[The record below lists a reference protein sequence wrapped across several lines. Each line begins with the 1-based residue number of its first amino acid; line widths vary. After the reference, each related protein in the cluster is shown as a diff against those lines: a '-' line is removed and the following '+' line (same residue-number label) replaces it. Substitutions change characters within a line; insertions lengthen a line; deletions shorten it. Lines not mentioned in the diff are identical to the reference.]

1 MRVDA
6 ATTKY
11 MKQLEE
17 LEEGRGEKEGGMQR
31 GENRALIGAAAMV
44 GRLLVD
50 EAADAS
56 WQRSLRHVIAAAI
69 FAVIAYFVTFQWEL
83 SALNKAIVQGL
94 CGAVAPELVDWLS
107 TTIRKKLGFK
117 DKQKTPAWKSLFS
130 RKKKPKRRRRTT
142 AKKAAPAK
150 KAAKPAKEGSKKAK
164 KSKGTES
171 YKLYIFKVLK
181 QVHPDTG
188 ISSKSMAILNSFI
201 ADQFEKIA
209 AAAAQLSR
217 VNKKPTLTS
226 REIQTAVRLVLPGE
240 LAKHAVSEGTKAV
253 TKFTSA

>member
-1 MRVDA
+1 MILPLVLA
-6 ATTKY
+6 QVAEQAPVVAKASPAIVNNFQVALLAF
-11 MKQLEE
+11 KS
-17 LEEGRGEKEGGMQR
+17 GGWIV
-31 GENRALIGAAAMV
+31 ALIGAAAMV

-150 KAAKPAKEGSKKAK
+150 AAPKKGAKKPAAKKPAAKKAPAEKKPPAKK
-164 KSKGTES
+164 
-171 YKLYIFKVLK
+171 
-181 QVHPDTG
+181 PDDGQST
-188 ISSKSMAILNSFI
+188 LN
-201 ADQFEKIA
+201 
-209 AAAAQLSR
+209 L
-217 VNKKPTLTS
+217 
-226 REIQTAVRLVLPGE
+226 
-240 LAKHAVSEGTKAV
+240 
-253 TKFTSA
+253 

>member
-1 MRVDA
+1 MILSLVLA
-6 ATTKY
+6 QVAEQAPAVAKASPAIVNNFQIALLAF
-11 MKQLEE
+11 KS
-17 LEEGRGEKEGGMQR
+17 GGWIV
-31 GENRALIGAAAMV
+31 ALIGAAAMV

-142 AKKAAPAK
+142 AKKGAPAK
-150 KAAKPAKEGSKKAK
+150 AAPKKGTKKPAAKKPAAKKPAAKKAPAEKKPPAKK
-164 KSKGTES
+164 
-171 YKLYIFKVLK
+171 
-181 QVHPDTG
+181 PDDGQST
-188 ISSKSMAILNSFI
+188 LN
-201 ADQFEKIA
+201 
-209 AAAAQLSR
+209 L
-217 VNKKPTLTS
+217 
-226 REIQTAVRLVLPGE
+226 
-240 LAKHAVSEGTKAV
+240 
-253 TKFTSA
+253 

>member
-1 MRVDA
+1 MILTMILAQVA
-6 ATTKY
+6 EQAPTVAKASPAIVNNFQVALLAF
-11 MKQLEE
+11 KS
-17 LEEGRGEKEGGMQR
+17 GGWIV
-31 GENRALIGAAAMV
+31 ALIGAAAMV

-130 RKKKPKRRRRTT
+130 RKKKPKRRRRATARKAAPSKAAPKKGAKKPAAKKPA
-142 AKKAAPAK
+142 AKKATAEKKPRAK
-150 KAAKPAKEGSKKAK
+150 K
-164 KSKGTES
+164 
-171 YKLYIFKVLK
+171 
-181 QVHPDTG
+181 PDDGQAT
-188 ISSKSMAILNSFI
+188 LN
-201 ADQFEKIA
+201 
-209 AAAAQLSR
+209 L
-217 VNKKPTLTS
+217 
-226 REIQTAVRLVLPGE
+226 
-240 LAKHAVSEGTKAV
+240 
-253 TKFTSA
+253 

>member
-1 MRVDA
+1 MILSMLLAQVA
-6 ATTKY
+6 EQAPAVAKASPAIVNNFQIALLAF
-11 MKQLEE
+11 KS
-17 LEEGRGEKEGGMQR
+17 GGWIV
-31 GENRALIGAAAMV
+31 ALIGAAAMV

-117 DKQKTPAWKSLFS
+117 DKQRTPAWRNLFT

-142 AKKAAPAK
+142 AKQPASAKKPPAKATPKKGAKKPAAKKPAAK
-150 KAAKPAKEGSKKAK
+150 KAPAEKKPSAK
-164 KSKGTES
+164 K
-171 YKLYIFKVLK
+171 
-181 QVHPDTG
+181 PDDGQST
-188 ISSKSMAILNSFI
+188 LN
-201 ADQFEKIA
+201 
-209 AAAAQLSR
+209 L
-217 VNKKPTLTS
+217 
-226 REIQTAVRLVLPGE
+226 
-240 LAKHAVSEGTKAV
+240 
-253 TKFTSA
+253 

>member
-1 MRVDA
+1 MTLAMFLAEATAQVAPAKGVA
-6 ATTKY
+6 AVANNFQVALLAFKS
-11 MKQLEE
+11 
-17 LEEGRGEKEGGMQR
+17 GGWIV
-31 GENRALIGAAAMV
+31 ALIGAAAMV

-130 RKKKPKRRRRTT
+130 RKKKPKRRRRAT
-142 AKKAAPAK
+142 ARKAAPAK
-150 KAAKPAKEGSKKAK
+150 AAPKKGAKKPAAKKATAEKKPRAK
-164 KSKGTES
+164 K
-171 YKLYIFKVLK
+171 
-181 QVHPDTG
+181 PDDGQAT
-188 ISSKSMAILNSFI
+188 LN
-201 ADQFEKIA
+201 
-209 AAAAQLSR
+209 L
-217 VNKKPTLTS
+217 
-226 REIQTAVRLVLPGE
+226 
-240 LAKHAVSEGTKAV
+240 
-253 TKFTSA
+253 